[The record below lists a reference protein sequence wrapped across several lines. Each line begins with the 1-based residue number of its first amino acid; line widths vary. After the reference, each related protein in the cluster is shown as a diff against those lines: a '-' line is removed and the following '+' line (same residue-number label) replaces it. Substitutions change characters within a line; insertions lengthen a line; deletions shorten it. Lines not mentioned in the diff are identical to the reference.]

1 MMVKSYRF
9 KEQVQFLKIG
19 FIVRQPMLMDILVLL
34 KNNQTFSQN
43 DLCKN
48 IDLF

>member
-9 KEQVQFLKIG
+9 KEQVRIPKIG

-34 KNNQTFSQN
+34 KNHQTFSQN